1 MPKDLSQYQFDG
13 VDARDEFNR
22 KPIAE
27 KIIKLLTSDID
38 LSPMIIDGDWGTGK
52 SEFCHKLINKF
63 RSEHVGTQ
71 ILYIDAF
78 QADHAD
84 NPLMTIIAEIMTLIP
99 DEQKKKG
106 FLKKALPA
114 IRYGTKAVLKAG
126 VSHIM
131 KESADSITDGF
142 EKEIQDAANAAIDA
156 TIAAL
161 LKDHEEAE
169 KNLKALQTLL
179 TELAEDNPIIIFIDE
194 LDRCRPDFSV
204 HMLEVIKHTFNVK
217 NVKFVLV
224 TNTNQL
230 KAAINHAYGATID
243 AARYLDKFIK
253 FTIKLPEK
261 VISQSYDY
269 KLASIEYF
277 DQLVQNTPVLQD
289 TLLGSSDNIALSLAH
304 DLIKTNKLS
313 LREIETFTR
322 YLAVANNLDIKMNQ
336 NIANGHVLLYIIA
349 VYIDCFKPK
358 LAQDIQQNKLDAFD
372 ILKLVDL
379 EVEENKVYGSNGL
392 ILLLASHA
400 HKNSDDIKQFI
411 TSLNLKNSIQLERCY
426 WNFPGFRGSS
436 YLDPIIKTIDTLHL
450 R

>member
-13 VDARDEFNR
+13 ENSRDEFNR
-22 KPIAE
+22 APIAK
-27 KIIKLLTSDID
+27 KIIKLLTSNID

-63 RSEHVGTQ
+63 RAEHTNAQ

-84 NPLMTIIAEIMTLIP
+84 NPMMTILAEIMTLVPADKKEAFLEKAIP
-99 DEQKKKG
+99 VARYVIKTG
-106 FLKKALPA
+106 LKAL
-114 IRYGTKAVLKAG
+114 
-126 VSHIM
+126 VSHVLRINAEDIPVGIEQNI
-131 KESADSITDGF
+131 K
-142 EKEIQDAANAAIDA
+142 DASNKAIDA
-156 TIAAL
+156 SVEAI
-161 LKDHEEAE
+161 LKDHEQAE
-169 KNLKALQTLL
+169 QNLKSLQILLATLAK
-179 TELAEDNPIIIFIDE
+179 EQPMIIFIDE

-204 HMLEVIKHTFNVK
+204 QMLEVIKHTFNVE
-217 NVKFVLV
+217 NVKFILV
-224 TNTNQL
+224 TNSNQL
-230 KAAINHAYGATID
+230 KAAINHAYGASID
-243 AARYLDKFIK
+243 ATRYLDKFIK

-261 VISQSYDY
+261 VISSSYNDP

-277 DQLVQNTPVLQD
+277 DQLVQNSPILQD
-289 TLLGSSDNIALSLAH
+289 TLLGSSNSIALSLAH

-322 YLAVANNLDIKMNQ
+322 YLAVANSLDIKMNQ

-379 EVEENKVYGSNGL
+379 EVEENNIYRSNGL
-392 ILLLASHA
+392 IILLASHA
-400 HKNSDDIKQFI
+400 HKNADDIKQFI
-411 TSLNLKNSIQLERCY
+411 TSFNLKTSNQLEQWY
-426 WNFPGFRGSS
+426 WKFPGFRGSS